1 MSELTKQNKT
11 HKNLSIPLAVSLDI
25 CLSMFTKTLLFSRLL
40 IGNEL
45 DLNLKFKYCLERLKL
60 RMEETQ
66 PFYLIY
72 SGVDAER
79 PDAIDDEIRRRFF
92 VEDSSKVLKFNFRA
106 FKDFLLEEIRGC
118 VDVVMRS
125 KRGEWGLEQK
135 TTNKDFEDGNFKCTN
150 ATDCGENR

>member
-1 MSELTKQNKT
+1 M
-11 HKNLSIPLAVSLDI
+11 
-25 CLSMFTKTLLFSRLL
+25 L

-60 RMEETQ
+60 RMDKTQ

-72 SGVDAER
+72 SGVDAEK
-79 PDAIDDEIRRRFF
+79 PNDTDNEIRRRFYE
-92 VEDSSKVLKFNFRA
+92 EDSNKVLKFNFRA

-125 KRGEWGLEQK
+125 KRAEWGLEQK
-135 TTNKDFEDGNFKCTN
+135 TTNEDFEDDNFKCTP
-150 ATDCGENR
+150 AGECETNRY

>member
-1 MSELTKQNKT
+1 MIT
-11 HKNLSIPLAVSLDI
+11 A
-25 CLSMFTKTLLFSRLL
+25 TLLCFRLL
-40 IGNEL
+40 IGNEI

-60 RMEETQ
+60 RMEKMQ

-72 SGVDAER
+72 SDVDAEK
-79 PDAIDDEIRRRFF
+79 PNDIDDEIRRKFF
-92 VEDSSKVLKFNFRA
+92 EEDSNKVLKFNFRA

-135 TTNKDFEDGNFKCTN
+135 TTNKDFEEENFKCATAEQIQVCKTN
-150 ATDCGENR
+150 R